1 MKNLKGT
8 FILLLAAFIWGTAFV
23 AQTSAGDNIGAF
35 TFNACRNIIGALFLF
50 VVIAILDMRKYSDR
64 NDNLGENNYNID
76 KKNYIIN
83 KKNYLTNAKKW
94 PIKEGVICGI
104 LLCIAM
110 NLQQIG
116 INTYPDGVA
125 VSGRAGFL
133 TATYVV
139 MIAIASVF
147 MGQKLHKLTII
158 AAFMCIAG
166 MYLLCIAGGID
177 EIYVADILELMC
189 AVAFTIHMFT
199 VDKYDKADGVKLSCI
214 QFLTSGI
221 LSGILMLIFDKAD
234 INSVIKAIIPILY
247 AGVMSSGIAYT
258 LQIIGQKYAKPSV
271 TAIVLSLESVFAALA
286 GWILLGEHLSTRE
299 LTGCILVFTAVIIA
313 QIPQFAYNV
322 DDSKQQVIE

>member
-50 VVIAILDMRKYSDR
+50 IVIAILDMRKYSDR
-64 NDNLGENNYNID
+64 CDNPSENNYNIY

-83 KKNYLTNAKKW
+83 KKDYLTDANKW

-139 MIAIASVF
+139 MIAIVSVF

-158 AAFMCIAG
+158 AAFVCIAG
-166 MYLLCIAGGID
+166 MYLLCIAGGIN

-199 VDKYDKADGVKLSCI
+199 VDKYDKAD
-214 QFLTSGI
+214 
-221 LSGILMLIFDKAD
+221 
-234 INSVIKAIIPILY
+234 INSIMKAIIPILY

-258 LQIIGQKYAKPSV
+258 FQIIGQKYAKPSV

-313 QIPQFAYNV
+313 QIPQFAHNV

>member
-158 AAFMCIAG
+158 AAFVCIAG

-234 INSVIKAIIPILY
+234 INSVMKAIIPILY

-258 LQIIGQKYAKPSV
+258 LQLIGQKYA
-271 TAIVLSLESVFAALA
+271 
-286 GWILLGEHLSTRE
+286 
-299 LTGCILVFTAVIIA
+299 
-313 QIPQFAYNV
+313 
-322 DDSKQQVIE
+322 